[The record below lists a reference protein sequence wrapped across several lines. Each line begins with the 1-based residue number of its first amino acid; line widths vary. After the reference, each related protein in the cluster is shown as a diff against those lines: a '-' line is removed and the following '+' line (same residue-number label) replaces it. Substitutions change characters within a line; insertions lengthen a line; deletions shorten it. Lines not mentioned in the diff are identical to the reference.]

1 MLSIMK
7 STQSLSTSIE
17 YNSQAALTIA
27 SILPIMQATL
37 YGTNLLIN
45 IRDLSL
51 NNILVCKKLILL
63 PNKLK
68 ENSKKF
74 VWSAKEIN
82 KTILELFSTI
92 IQLKLNN
99 TQERRFSFGIF
110 PMPIIEVLFYL
121 LVTLETLTSTLIN
134 ILKIILK
141 NLKLLAIQLTSIQE
155 AMRWVMAQV

>member
-37 YGTNLLIN
+37 YGTNLPIN
-45 IRDLSL
+45 IRDLNL

-63 PNKLK
+63 LNKLK
-68 ENSKKF
+68 ENSEKF
-74 VWSAKEIN
+74 VSSAKEIN
-82 KTILELFSTI
+82 KTILKPFSTI

-110 PMPIIEVLFYL
+110 LMLIIEVSFYL

-155 AMRWVMAQV
+155 AMR